1 MRWRMGQMAIGC
13 ALILTVASTPA
24 LAASSGPSRAATVPS
39 ARALLITRAELGSGW
54 SVSAPAPAHVPA
66 LTCHALPAAL
76 QSARRQAV
84 ASVTWGQGS
93 SGPFVQQSA
102 YRWATAA
109 TATAIWR
116 QVARPSLLSCL
127 AGSLTHGG
135 SSGVTFT
142 VTGRHPLTA
151 PRLGIGVR
159 AYRVLATATI
169 GGQQFP
175 AYLDEFVLNTGGAI
189 SELSVATYEEPPSSA
204 VETRVARLVARAG
217 LLAAHTGDA
226 VAR

>member
-1 MRWRMGQMAIGC
+1 MRWRVGQIAIGFG
-13 ALILTVASTPA
+13 LILAAASTPA
-24 LAASSGPSRAATVPS
+24 LAATSGSTPATAAPS
-39 ARALLITRAELGSGW
+39 ARELLITRAELGAGW
-54 SVSAPAPAHVPA
+54 AVSAPAPAHVPA
-66 LTCHALPAAL
+66 LTCHALPATL
-76 QSARRQAV
+76 QAARRQSV

-93 SGPFVQQSA
+93 SGPFVQQTA
-102 YRWATAA
+102 YRWASAA

-116 QVARPSLLSCL
+116 QVARPALLSCL

-135 SSGVTFT
+135 SAGVTFT

-204 VETRVARLVARAG
+204 AEARVARLVARTG
-217 LLAAHTGDA
+217 LLAARTGYT
-226 VAR
+226 VTR

>member
-1 MRWRMGQMAIGC
+1 MRWRVGQMVIGC
-13 ALILTVASTPA
+13 GLILATVSAPA
-24 LAASSGPSRAATVPS
+24 LAASSAAPGATAVPS
-39 ARALLITRAELGSGW
+39 ARELLITRAELGSGW
-54 SVSAPAPAHVPA
+54 AVSAPAPARAPA

-76 QSARRQAV
+76 QAARRQAA

-93 SGPFVQQSA
+93 SGPFVQQTA

-127 AGSLTHGG
+127 AESLTHGG

-169 GGQQFP
+169 GGQPFP

-189 SELSVATYEEPPSSA
+189 SEVSVATYEEPPASA

-217 LLAAHTGDA
+217 LLAAHTGYA